1 MAEKIIMPQGGQDL
15 KFGTVVRW
23 LKKEGDAVKKGDLV
37 CEVETEKAVFEVN
50 APRDGVLIKIIKED
64 GEEAEILTAIGYVGD
79 KGDAIGYV
87 GDKGEQIDLNKSS
100 GQEAKP
106 TQVKPKAQVKDRLSK
121 SSKKV
126 KISPKARKIAHDHG
140 IKLDDLVSSRVD
152 GKITA
157 EDVQSAIS
165 KQESARAPRQ
175 AQIANGKVIKIGK
188 IQKTAARRLQQSW
201 QQSPH
206 IFVTVSVDMTE
217 AAAFRKKYNQN
228 QTNVKL
234 SFNDLVVKA
243 AAVALKEFPQ
253 VNVSFIDEDSIM
265 QWDDIHI
272 GIAAATEQGLLVP
285 VLENAA
291 VLSLIEISKRT
302 KEMTEAAR
310 SGKQL
315 SSRPSRFT
323 ISNLGM
329 YDVDHFTAIIN
340 PPESAILAISSIR
353 KMPWVDGEENVA
365 VREIMEITL
374 SLDHRIGDG
383 VLAANFIN
391 RIKQL
396 LEHPNEL

>member
-15 KFGTVVRW
+15 KFGTIVRW
-23 LKKEGDAVKKGDLV
+23 LKKEGDAVQKGELV

-50 APRDGVLIKIIKED
+50 APRDGFLIKIIKAD

-79 KGDAIGYV
+79 E
-87 GDKGEQIDLNKSS
+87 GEQIQLNNNSR
-100 GQEAKP
+100 QEREP
-106 TQVKPKAQVKDRLSK
+106 SQVRPVDQMKDRTSG

-126 KISPKARKIAHDHG
+126 IISPKARKIARDHG
-140 IKLDDLVSSRVD
+140 INIDDLVSSRAD
-152 GKITA
+152 GKITT
-157 EDVQSAIS
+157 EDVQRVMR
-165 KQESARAPRQ
+165 KEESARSAQPAQ
-175 AQIANGKVIKIGK
+175 ANHGKAIKVGK
-188 IQKTAARRLQQSW
+188 IQKTTARRLQQSW
-201 QQSPH
+201 QQAPH

-217 AAAFRKKYNQN
+217 AAAFRQEFNQN
-228 QTNVKL
+228 QAKAKL

-243 AAVALKEFPQ
+243 SAAALKEFPHI
-253 VNVSFIDEDSIM
+253 NVSYIDKDTIM

-272 GIAAATEQGLLVP
+272 GIATITEQGLLVP

-291 VLSLIEISKRT
+291 ALSLIEISKRT
-302 KEMTEAAR
+302 KELAEAAR

-315 SSRPSRFT
+315 SSQPSRFT

-329 YDVDHFTAIIN
+329 YEVDHFTAIIN
-340 PPESAILAISSIR
+340 PPESAILAVSSIR
-353 KMPWVDGEENVA
+353 KMPWVDEEENVA
-365 VREIMEITL
+365 VCEIMKVTL

-396 LEHPNEL
+396 LEHPDEL